1 MVIKFIFFTFTNY
14 KQFKTNIM
22 AEYNPNAKYTW
33 TPEDTFT
40 LSGQDFGLILNTVR
54 SYLSSEEAARFQ
66 LMIQTN
72 QVIEKIMKEAVEND
86 VIKEAVEEVP
96 TMEIV

>member
-1 MVIKFIFFTFTNY
+1 
-14 KQFKTNIM
+14 M
-22 AEYNPNAKYTW
+22 AEYNSKLRYTW
-33 TPEDTFT
+33 TPEDSFT

-72 QVIEKIMKEAVEND
+72 EVIEKIMIQGVEAD
-86 VIKEAVEEVP
+86 VIKEVIEAPLAE
-96 TMEIV
+96 

>member
-1 MVIKFIFFTFTNY
+1 
-14 KQFKTNIM
+14 M
-22 AEYNPNAKYTW
+22 ADYNPNAKYTW

-54 SYLSSEEAARFQ
+54 AYLSSEEAARFQ

-72 QVIEKIMKEAVEND
+72 QVIEKIMKQGVEDN

-96 TMEIV
+96 TMQVVE

>member
-1 MVIKFIFFTFTNY
+1 
-14 KQFKTNIM
+14 M
-22 AEYNPNAKYTW
+22 ATYDPAKKYTW

-40 LSGQDFGLILNTVR
+40 MSGQDFGLILNTVR

-72 QVIEKIMKEAVEND
+72 EVIEKLMIQGVEAD
-86 VIKEAVEEVP
+86 IIKEVVEAPVAE
-96 TMEIV
+96 